1 MEALNKHVL
10 ENNLVVLSTN
20 VGHRK
25 NMGRYSG
32 KVFNPYF
39 LVRNENEESV
49 EKEYY
54 IMFCNPNMIT
64 YFSIEDYN
72 KVICQD
78 YTWSYNYKS
87 RRDL

>member
-1 MEALNKHVL
+1 MEALNKYVL
-10 ENNLVVLSTN
+10 ENNLVILSTN
-20 VGHRK
+20 IGHKK

-32 KVFNPYF
+32 KLLNPYF
-39 LVRNENEESV
+39 LVRNESESV

-72 KVICQD
+72 KIICQD

-87 RRDL
+87 RRNL

>member
-32 KVFNPYF
+32 KVFNISDTKSF
-39 LVRNENEESV
+39 MILENSSG
-49 EKEYY
+49 
-54 IMFCNPNMIT
+54 ISMS
-64 YFSIEDYN
+64 SI
-72 KVICQD
+72 C
-78 YTWSYNYKS
+78 TSY
-87 RRDL
+87 